1 MWKPKLEI
9 KLMDIENEYFL
20 TSFYSQEDFLTVL
33 VDGPWMVLGLD
44 FQLLFYKRSLIEE
57 IGNCIG
63 HVIHIDYQTEN
74 GCRGRFARM
83 TICIDLN
90 KPSVSKLLVNG
101 KIQVVEYESLQTI
114 CFKCGRYEH
123 VDKRKRRPVRKLQAK
138 EQKHT
143 DMEFVGSCFNPIYE
157 DDEDV
162 QVTEGVL
169 GNLNDFPIVTRSASK
184 GSSSNTVPSILKTTR
199 LDKSRHLVVVLPE
212 NSDPNPCLAM
222 DTLGNPSMS
231 DNTLILGNPPDTR
244 KNLPPNPVA
253 FVSRQD
259 HAKSGTNMV
268 EPVETYEVDML
279 D

>member
-1 MWKPKLEI
+1 MMKTCKSP
-9 KLMDIENEYFL
+9 
-20 TSFYSQEDFLTVL
+20 
-33 VDGPWMVLGLD
+33 
-44 FQLLFYKRSLIEE
+44 R
-57 IGNCIG
+57 
-63 HVIHIDYQTEN
+63 
-74 GCRGRFARM
+74 
-83 TICIDLN
+83 
-90 KPSVSKLLVNG
+90 
-101 KIQVVEYESLQTI
+101 
-114 CFKCGRYEH
+114 
-123 VDKRKRRPVRKLQAK
+123 
-138 EQKHT
+138 
-143 DMEFVGSCFNPIYE
+143 
-157 DDEDV
+157 
-162 QVTEGVL
+162 

-268 EPVETYEVDML
+268 EPVETYEDFVYDFGLRDMEYNGPDFTCKYGSTQATL
-279 D
+279 DRFLCNSSWDESHPESSM

>member
-33 VDGPWMVLGLD
+33 VDGPWMVFGYYLMVEPWTLN
-44 FQLLFYKRSLIEE
+44 FSPM
-57 IGNCIG
+57 
-63 HVIHIDYQTEN
+63 
-74 GCRGRFARM
+74 GRFARM

-90 KPSVSKLLVNG
+90 KPSVSKLLVNEKNPDPNQNNPAPPEPVQPHDSVSFAYG
-101 KIQVVEYESLQTI
+101 PWMQ
-114 CFKCGRYEH
+114 